1 MNMREM
7 PGWWVLLVL
16 SMSLLVGCDR
26 PTSPAAAATTPA
38 VSVAYPISEEVNEW
52 DEFTGRLASPET
64 VEIRARVSGYI
75 NQVHFKE
82 GSDVRQGDLLFT
94 IDPRPY
100 RAVVD
105 RLTAEVGAARARAE
119 LARGEAKRA
128 EGLAANKAISVDSFE
143 TRVKTATEAAEAV
156 RSAEAALQAAQ
167 LELEFTE
174 VRAPIAG
181 RVSDARI
188 TAGNL
193 VAGGSAAASTL
204 LTTLVS
210 LDRMYCFLEVDE
222 ASALRYRQLDRE
234 GKRGGGN
241 ATVIPAEMALANEQG
256 FPHLGQVDFVDN
268 QLNPATG
275 TIRVRAVFAN
285 PDRLLL
291 PGFFTR
297 VRIPGNGRYQATLIR
312 DIAIGSDQGRAFVLV
327 ADAADTAVYRPVK
340 PGPLINGL
348 RVVREGLSEKD
359 RVILSGLVTTRP
371 GVKVSPQL
379 VPMSTN
385 AAFTLDRRGDVKP

>member
-1 MNMREM
+1 MRET
-7 PGWWVLLVL
+7 PEQWLLLVL
-16 SMSLLVGCDR
+16 SMSLLVGCDK
-26 PTSPAAAATTPA
+26 PASPSAAPTTPA
-38 VSVAYPISEEVNEW
+38 VSVAYPLSEEVNEW

-100 RAVVD
+100 RAAVD

-128 EGLAANKAISVDSFE
+128 EGLAASKAISVDSFE

-193 VAGGSAAASTL
+193 VTGGSASASTL

-234 GKRGGGN
+234 GKRGSAT

-297 VRIPGNGRYQATLIR
+297 VRIPGNGRYEATLIR

-327 ADAADTAVYRPVK
+327 VDAADTAVYRPVK

-348 RVVREGLSEKD
+348 RVVREGLGEKD
-359 RVILSGLVTTRP
+359 RVILSGLMTTRP

-379 VPMSTN
+379 VPMNTN
-385 AAFTLDRRGDVKP
+385 AVSGVERRVDAKP